1 MSVIVQPSAA
11 VQPEKKSSLGYLI
24 SDTAVMTKRHMLQ
37 TLRIPDLWA
46 GATIQPIMFI
56 LLFRYVFG
64 GAINTGNESYVN
76 FLMAGIFVQTVIFG
90 SLTTG
95 IGLASDLEKGVIDRF
110 RSLPMSSLA
119 VLLGRMNADLLRN
132 AFTVVIMIIVG
143 LLVGFRP
150 EGNPLS
156 WLAAAALLLAF
167 GWVISWVAAVF
178 GLTLRTVEAVQQI
191 AFTAVFPLTFAAS
204 TFVPTS
210 TMPGW
215 LQAFANNQPVTHVID
230 AVRAL
235 LLDQPLGDHLWLS
248 LLWMVGLL
256 VILIPFCV
264 KRYRSHAGS

>member
-1 MSVIVQPSAA
+1 MSVISASPA
-11 VQPEKKSSLGYLI
+11 VQPEKKSALGYLV
-24 SDTAVMTKRHMLQ
+24 SDTIVMTKRHLLQ
-37 TLRIPDLWA
+37 TMRIPDLWA

-64 GAINTGNESYVN
+64 GAINTGAETYVN

-132 AFTVVIMIIVG
+132 ALTVVIMVIVG
-143 LLVGFRP
+143 VLVGFRP
-150 EGNPLS
+150 EGSVLS
-156 WLAAAALLLAF
+156 WIGAAALLLAF

-230 AVRAL
+230 SVRAML
-235 LLDQPLGDHLWLS
+235 LAQPLGDHLWLS
-248 LLWMVGLL
+248 LLWMAGLL
-256 VILIPFCV
+256 IVLVPFCV
-264 KRYRSHAGS
+264 KRFRNHAGR